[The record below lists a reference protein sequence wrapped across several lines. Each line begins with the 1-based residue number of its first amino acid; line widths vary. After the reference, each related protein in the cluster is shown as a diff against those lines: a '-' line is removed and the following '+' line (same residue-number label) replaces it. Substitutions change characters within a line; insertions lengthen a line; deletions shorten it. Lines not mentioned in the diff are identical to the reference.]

1 MLAVTVAVAGCG
13 GSSGPTPKTGCTG
26 LHTARHSQSFLVLFG
41 AIDRLTQAQVC
52 AQFGAPQKVIRGPS
66 GVVRWV
72 YGSSTINFNGHRIVG
87 YESYETGSPGSTY
100 SISQSVQ
107 AQK

>member
-1 MLAVTVAVAGCG
+1 VASCG
-13 GSSGPTPKTGCTG
+13 GSSDPAPKTGCRG
-26 LHTARHSQSFLVLFG
+26 LRTARHPQQFLVLFG

-52 AQFGAPQKVIRGPS
+52 AQFGAPQKVVLGRGRDVS
-66 GVVRWV
+66 WV
-72 YGSSTINFNGHRIVG
+72 YGSSTIKFRGQRIVG
-87 YESYETGSPGSTY
+87 WTGYERGSPSSTY